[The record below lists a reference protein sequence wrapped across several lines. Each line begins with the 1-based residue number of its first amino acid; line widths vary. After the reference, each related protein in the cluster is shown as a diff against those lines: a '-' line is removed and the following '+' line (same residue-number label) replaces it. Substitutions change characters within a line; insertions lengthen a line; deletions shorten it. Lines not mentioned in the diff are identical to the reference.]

1 MNKRHFIEEYLQGR
15 QPLHAERPT
24 LPDEAQLDAAER
36 EFDRLVEAAQSRRM
50 RRRRTLRWTAAAA
63 AVILLAVGIGMADF
77 GQRTSDRGQRIA
89 EGSEQTAKCDTAKHD
104 VQLAHVPQPVPV
116 ETTREK
122 KIATAGK
129 KKTARKTN
137 PAAVSP
143 SPPAEPEAP
152 ILATAADSLE
162 YYITRLEEK
171 LGDCHDSACLAQ
183 LTELI
188 RADERINRL
197 VEKLLHRQVEQA
209 AQFEIMVDTTADYL
223 TF

>member
-1 MNKRHFIEEYLQGR
+1 
-15 QPLHAERPT
+15 
-24 LPDEAQLDAAER
+24 
-36 EFDRLVEAAQSRRM
+36 
-50 RRRRTLRWTAAAA
+50 
-63 AVILLAVGIGMADF
+63 MADF

-129 KKTARKTN
+129 KKTARRKI

-162 YYITRLEEK
+162 YYLTRLEEEM
-171 LGDCHDSACLAQ
+171 GDCSDSACLAR
-183 LTELI
+183 LAELV
-188 RADERINRL
+188 RADERLNRL

-209 AQFEIMVDTTADYL
+209 AQFEIMIDSTANYL